1 MSESFIE
8 HNLISVMLQKDCL
21 FLRAQKRKQDIG
33 TINFIVIIETNDY
46 DTKLLIPILILI

>member
-21 FLRAQKRKQDIG
+21 FLRAQKRKQDMG

-46 DTKLLIPILILI
+46 DTQLLILRS